1 MRPQPLDRYPC
12 VLRVLHWLLALMLA
26 LQFVL
31 GFAAEYG
38 AARMSDALLPLHFR
52 LGVLILGLTVLRL
65 CLRLVM
71 PTPAA
76 DPGESPG
83 LRRARSA
90 VHGVLYLLVLAVP
103 VSGHVIWVWMGA
115 DRSLPGGFE
124 VPALFVPPVDET
136 GRAVAWY
143 VHVYGAWILLGLVG
157 LHILAAVLRQ
167 RARRDEFIN
176 QRMGFKRLQREE
188 RGSGKS

>member
-1 MRPQPLDRYPC
+1 MRSQPLGRYPC
-12 VLRVLHWLLALMLA
+12 LLRVLHWLLALMLA

-38 AARMSDALLPLHFR
+38 AARMSEALLPFHFQ

-90 VHGVLYLLVLAVP
+90 VHGMLYLLVLVVP

-124 VPALFVPPVDET
+124 VPALFVPPEDET

-143 VHVYGAWILLGLVG
+143 VHVYGAWILLGLVC

-167 RARRDEFIN
+167 RARRDGFIT

-188 RGSGKS
+188 RGS

>member
-1 MRPQPLDRYPC
+1 MKPQPLDRYPC
-12 VLRVLHWLLALMLA
+12 ILRVLHWLLALMLA

-38 AARMSDALLPLHFR
+38 AARVSEALLPLHFR
-52 LGVLILGLTVLRL
+52 LGVMILGLTVLRL

-76 DPGESPG
+76 DPGESLG

-124 VPALFVPPVDET
+124 MPALFVPPEDEA

-143 VHVYGAWILLGLVG
+143 VHVYGAWILLAAIG
-157 LHILAAVLRQ
+157 LHVLAAMLRQ
-167 RARRDEFIN
+167 KRRGDDFIARR
-176 QRMGFKRLQREE
+176 MGLRRTGP
-188 RGSGKS
+188 RRHAG

>member
-1 MRPQPLDRYPC
+1 MKPPSLDRYPC
-12 VLRVLHWLLALMLA
+12 ILRVLHWLLALMLA

-38 AARMSDALLPLHFR
+38 AARVSEALMPLHFR
-52 LGVLILGLTVLRL
+52 LGVMILGLTVLRL

-115 DRSLPGGFE
+115 DRTLFGALE
-124 VPALFVPPVDET
+124 VPALFVPPADET

-143 VHVYGAWILLGLVG
+143 VHVYGAWILLGLVC
-157 LHILAAVLRQ
+157 LHGLAAMLRQ
-167 RARRDEFIN
+167 RMRGDNFIA
-176 QRMGFKRLQREE
+176 QRMGFKQFQREE
-188 RGSGKS
+188 SGS

>member
-1 MRPQPLDRYPC
+1 MRPEPLDRYPC
-12 VLRVLHWLLALMLA
+12 TMRVLHWLLALMLA

-31 GFAAEYG
+31 GVAAEYG
-38 AARMSDALLPLHFR
+38 AARVSEALLPLHFR
-52 LGVLILGLTVLRL
+52 LGVMILGLTVLRL

-115 DRSLPGGFE
+115 DRTLASGLE
-124 VPALFVPPVDET
+124 MPALFVPPEDET

-143 VHVYGAWILLGLVG
+143 VHVYGAWILMGFAG
-157 LHILAAVLRQ
+157 LHILAAVFRQ
-167 RARRDEFIN
+167 QARRDGFIS
-176 QRMGFKRLQREE
+176 QRMGFNRLRREE
-188 RGSGKS
+188 SGS

>member
-1 MRPQPLDRYPC
+1 MRAVTPSAVARYPWTM
-12 VLRVLHWLLALMLA
+12 RVLHWLLALMLA
-26 LQFVL
+26 VQFVL

-38 AARMSDALLPLHFR
+38 AARVSEALLPLHFR
-52 LGVLILGLTVLRL
+52 LGVMILGLTVLRL

-76 DPGESPG
+76 DPGEPPG

-124 VPALFVPPVDET
+124 VPALFVPPEDET

-167 RARRDEFIN
+167 RARRDAFIT
-176 QRMGFKRLQREE
+176 QRMGFKRLQR
-188 RGSGKS
+188 